1 MWQHSF
7 VPKVAPFFH
16 KCLCKILK
24 VNKSWWEVATWFLF
38 PQLHLLRQRPSFLR
52 PRFLSFCAL
61 VKNIFPCGEFTKKNA
76 EKGSRRNMKGKC
88 RKISERKWNGCKEFD
103 LLYYTELNNKG
114 CLKIRLKLEHKENN
128 WDAAFVWSWPQHHS
142 YLMMRQLSLNP
153 CSNLKRR
160 LLGVPKKVSF
170 RTFWNR
176 VLIDHPIW
184 IAFVIAPL
192 L

>member
-1 MWQHSF
+1 MKFKKLFDKCLSF
-7 VPKVAPFFH
+7 STLRIIKFLRLGCSIFSSHFWTDSLHTNIGMRNVATWFWSQSCTFFD

-24 VNKSWWEVATWFLF
+24 VNKSLWEVATWFLF

-76 EKGSRRNMKGKC
+76 EKGSRRNMKGEC

-114 CLKIRLKLEHKENN
+114 CLKIRLIGTQRE
-128 WDAAFVWSWPQHHS
+128 
-142 YLMMRQLSLNP
+142 
-153 CSNLKRR
+153 
-160 LLGVPKKVSF
+160 
-170 RTFWNR
+170 
-176 VLIDHPIW
+176 
-184 IAFVIAPL
+184 
-192 L
+192 